1 MINRT
6 CEKETEMEAHHRTSE
21 SIAETVRTFQRMI
34 SAIILIVKS
43 KKSNIISIMRS
54 EDAKRSECP
63 SLLIHLPHD
72 RLFWIPVTVAVVFDD
87 YTILHSTDH
96 PDCAADLFSL
106 QHFAADWLSE
116 FLTVLRNDSLH
127 FHFTL
132 RLHRV
137 LDGCL
142 WRYSCA
148 GFSSEILLM
157 NLIQDSHAGF

>member
-1 MINRT
+1 
-6 CEKETEMEAHHRTSE
+6 
-21 SIAETVRTFQRMI
+21 
-34 SAIILIVKS
+34 
-43 KKSNIISIMRS
+43 MRS
-54 EDAKRSECP
+54 EDVTRFNYP
-63 SLLIHLPHD
+63 SLLIHFLRD

-96 PDCAADLFSL
+96 PDCAVDLFSL

-116 FLTVLRNDSLH
+116 FLTALRNDSLH

-148 GFSSEILLM
+148 GFSSEILLK
-157 NLIQDSHAGF
+157 NFIQDSHAGFWLSSLCSVIFFCSESLVRNFRR

>member
-1 MINRT
+1 
-6 CEKETEMEAHHRTSE
+6 
-21 SIAETVRTFQRMI
+21 
-34 SAIILIVKS
+34 
-43 KKSNIISIMRS
+43 MRS
-54 EDAKRSECP
+54 EDVTRFNYP
-63 SLLIHLPHD
+63 SLLIHFLRD

-87 YTILHSTDH
+87 YTILHMTDH
-96 PDCAADLFSL
+96 LDCAVDLFSL
-106 QHFAADWLSE
+106 QHLATSWLSE
-116 FLTVLRNDSLH
+116 FLTALRNDSLH